1 MTEVRCPACH
11 MPASSLLALQVTA
24 EVRGVAKQATRDA
37 ETARGRIAALNPTT
51 DPSDPESPS
60 ERHTAP
66 IGDMP

>member
-1 MTEVRCPACH
+1 MTATCPACH

-24 EVRGVAKQATRDA
+24 EVRGVAQQATRDA
-37 ETARGRIAALNPTT
+37 ETARGRIHSLNPTT